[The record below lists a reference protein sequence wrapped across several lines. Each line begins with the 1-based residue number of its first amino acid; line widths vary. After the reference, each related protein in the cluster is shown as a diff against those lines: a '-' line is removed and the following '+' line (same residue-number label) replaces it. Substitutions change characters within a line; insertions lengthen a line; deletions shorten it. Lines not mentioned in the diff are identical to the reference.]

1 MSIVLID
8 KFRELAA
15 KLMHIVIPR
24 FLARAK
30 SLGKTLTKGL

>member
-8 KFRELAA
+8 KFSDLPA
-15 KLMHIVIPR
+15 KLMHIVISC

-30 SLGKTLTKGL
+30 NLGKTLTKGL

>member
-8 KFRELAA
+8 KFIDLPTN
-15 KLMHIVIPR
+15 LMHIVVSC

-30 SLGKTLTKGL
+30 N